1 MSESTPF
8 IKDVPDDG
16 SVKFSI
22 IIPAHN
28 EENYIGGCLESI
40 AKAAQPY
47 KDQVEV
53 IVVLNR
59 CIDKTKEIAQSY
71 NCVTLENNDKNL
83 SKIRNAG
90 ASLAK
95 GDILVTIDADTRM
108 TEHMLTEVEKHL
120 ASNQFIGGGVTGN
133 FERMS
138 FGIVVSTMLLIVP
151 LLFKYGFISV
161 GIFWSYKK
169 DFQAI
174 RGFNENMLMAE
185 DADFAKR
192 LKQWGKKNGKK
203 YGTIKNGM
211 TTSCR
216 RFDHYGDWMLLKRP
230 GMILAYLKGTN
241 EKAANEAYY
250 DDQAR

>member
-1 MSESTPF
+1 MSKSTPF

-59 CIDKTKEIAQSY
+59 CTDKTKEIAQSY

-90 ASLAK
+90 AALAK

-161 GIFWSYKK
+161 GIFWCYKK

-230 GMILAYLKGTN
+230 GMIFAYLKGTN

>member
-1 MSESTPF
+1 MSESKRF
-8 IKDVPDDG
+8 IQDVPDED
-16 SVKFSI
+16 VKFSV

-28 EENYIGGCLESI
+28 EEKYIGECLESI

-47 KDQVEV
+47 KNQVEV

-59 CIDKTKEIAQSY
+59 CTDRTEEIAKSY
-71 NCVTLENNDKNL
+71 NCVTLENYDKNL

-90 ASLAK
+90 AALAK
-95 GDILVTIDADTRM
+95 GEILITIDADTRM
-108 TEHMLTEVEKHL
+108 TEHLLSEVEKHL
-120 ASNQFIGGGVTGN
+120 ASNQYIGGGVNGN

-138 FGIVVSTMLLIVP
+138 LGIVVSTMLLIVP

-161 GIFWSYKK
+161 GVFWCYKK

-174 RGFNENMLMAE
+174 KGFNENMLMAE

-211 TTSCR
+211 ITSCR
-216 RFDHYGDWMLLKRP
+216 RFDHYGDWVLLKRP
-230 GMILAYLKGTN
+230 DLILAYLKSN
-241 EKAANEAYY
+241 NQKAANEAYY
-250 DDQAR
+250 EDQVR

>member
-1 MSESTPF
+1 MSECTPF
-8 IKDVPDDG
+8 IKGIPDKD
-16 SVKFSI
+16 VKFSV

-28 EENYIGGCLESI
+28 EENYIGECLESI
-40 AKAAQPY
+40 AKAAQPF
-47 KDQVEV
+47 KNQVEV

-59 CIDKTKEIAQSY
+59 CTDRTEEIAQSY
-71 NCVTLENNDKNL
+71 NCVTLKNEDKNL

-90 ASLAK
+90 ALFAK
-95 GDILVTIDADTRM
+95 GEILITIDADSRM
-108 TEHMLTEVEKHL
+108 TEDLLSEVEKHL
-120 ASNQFIGGGVTGN
+120 VSNQYIGGGVSGN

-138 FGIVVSTMLLIVP
+138 LGIVVSTMLLIVP

-161 GIFWSYKK
+161 GVFWCYKK
-169 DFQAI
+169 DYQAI
-174 RGFNENMLMAE
+174 NGFNENMLMAE

-192 LKQWGKKNGKK
+192 LKEWGKKNGKK

-211 TTSCR
+211 ITSCR

-230 GMILAYLKGTN
+230 DMIVAYIKGTDQ
-241 EKAANEAYY
+241 KAADEAYY

>member
-8 IKDVPDDG
+8 IKDVPDNG

-40 AKAAQPY
+40 AKAAQPF

-59 CIDKTKEIAQSY
+59 CTDKTKEIAQSY

-90 ASLAK
+90 AALAK

-138 FGIVVSTMLLIVP
+138 FGIVVSTMILIVP

-161 GIFWSYKK
+161 GIFWCYKK

>member
-8 IKDVPDDG
+8 IKDVPGED
-16 SVKFSI
+16 VKFSI

-40 AKAAQPY
+40 AKSAQPY

-59 CIDKTKEIAQSY
+59 CADKTKEIAQSY
-71 NCVTLENNDKNL
+71 NCVTLENSDKNL

-90 ASLAK
+90 AALAK
-95 GDILVTIDADTRM
+95 GEILITIDADTRM
-108 TEHMLTEVEKHL
+108 TEHMLAEIEKHL
-120 ASNQFIGGGVTGN
+120 ASNHVIGGGVNGN

-138 FGIVVSTMLLIVP
+138 LGIIVSTMLLIVP

-161 GIFWSYKK
+161 GIFWCYKK

-174 RGFNENMLMAE
+174 KGFNENMLMAE

-192 LKQWGKKNGKK
+192 LKQWGKRTVKN
-203 YGTIKNGM
+203 TE
-211 TTSCR
+211 R
-216 RFDHYGDWMLLKRP
+216 
-230 GMILAYLKGTN
+230 
-241 EKAANEAYY
+241 
-250 DDQAR
+250 

>member
-8 IKDVPDDG
+8 IKDVPDGD
-16 SVKFSI
+16 VKFSV

-28 EENYIGGCLESI
+28 EENYLGKCLESI

-47 KDQVEV
+47 KNQVEV

-59 CIDKTKEIAQSY
+59 CTDRTEEIAQSY
-71 NCVTLENNDKNL
+71 NCVTLKNEDKNL

-90 ASLAK
+90 AALAK
-95 GDILVTIDADTRM
+95 GKILITIDADTRM
-108 TEHMLTEVEKHL
+108 TEHLLSDVERYL
-120 ASNQFIGGGVTGN
+120 ASDQYIGGGVNGN

-138 FGIVVSTMLLIVP
+138 FGIVVSSMLLIVP

-161 GIFWSYKK
+161 GIFWCYKK
-169 DFQAI
+169 DFHAI
-174 RGFNENMLMAE
+174 KGFNENMLMAE

-192 LKQWGKKNGKK
+192 LKEWGKKNGKK
-203 YGTIKNGM
+203 FGTIKNGM
-211 TTSCR
+211 ITSCR
-216 RFDHYGDWMLLKRP
+216 RFDHYGDWVLLKRP
-230 GMILAYLKGTN
+230 GLILAYLKGN
-241 EKAANEAYY
+241 NQKAANEAYY